1 MERFTNN
8 IKCEHMIIES
18 EGFNVCCKCGIV
30 QDNFVFNNCNQEKNE
45 EKCESFKNSYTF
57 KEKCSQLYELESK
70 GLISKIV
77 VNDAID
83 YTIKWYNE
91 KIPLRKFHHAYA
103 VYLSARKNKSS
114 FTLKEIAF
122 FLQIN
127 VKDICKIEKY
137 VTFDFNDTPYEYV
150 SKYCNLLNLTF
161 MDEKLI
167 VNYLKHNYK
176 TSDRSAS
183 HIAAGVIF
191 LIFPNIEKKLL
202 SRITWVAPSTFK
214 KIANEM
220 RAGHFM

>member
-1 MERFTNN
+1 MLFKITLFL
-8 IKCEHMIIES
+8 IIVIRKK
-18 EGFNVCCKCGIV
+18 F
-30 QDNFVFNNCNQEKNE
+30 E
-45 EKCESFKNSYTF
+45 EKSESFINSYAF
-57 KEKCSQLYELESK
+57 KEKCNQLYELESK

-91 KIPLRKFHHAYA
+91 KIPLQKFHHAYA

-114 FTLKEIAF
+114 FTLKEISF
-122 FLQIN
+122 FLQIS

-137 VTFDFNDTPYEYV
+137 ITFDFDDTPYEYV
-150 SKYCNLLNLTF
+150 SKYCNLLNLSF
-161 MDEKLI
+161 MDEKII